1 VENDRANQDT
11 RSRFYNSRPVVKH
24 IRTHGARSRVAWRDM
39 VASGSSEDSDSEK
52 GLELIA
58 RPADVA
64 FMKHAHQVNM
74 MAKSRGKMIA
84 TIDQRRRTE

>member
-1 VENDRANQDT
+1 
-11 RSRFYNSRPVVKH
+11 
-24 IRTHGARSRVAWRDM
+24 M